1 MRVPRDTHF
10 IPHPS
15 NGRMRGYDI
24 PFCQFM
30 VENRQARL
38 PIPPNLKKSVSRWIR
53 RVVHC
58 KKNTWTMVPPLGEY
72 VGENEKASQRMD
84 TNAPIVD
91 RLSKM
96 ERAAPIKMIDG
107 RGYQCSNC
115 GQAVK
120 NGAGSTNQ
128 ND

>member
-1 MRVPRDTHF
+1 
-10 IPHPS
+10 
-15 NGRMRGYDI
+15 
-24 PFCQFM
+24 
-30 VENRQARL
+30 
-38 PIPPNLKKSVSRWIR
+38 
-53 RVVHC
+53 
-58 KKNTWTMVPPLGEY
+58 MVPHPLGEY